1 MLHALF
7 DTETLVPN
15 SLWHFPTQKL
25 REQFRRLAIPI
36 SPKLALSLAALGA
49 ETSLRT
55 PSWTCFM
62 ETPTVPA
69 TLDTASVAPAR
80 STA

>member
-15 SLWHFPTQKL
+15 SLWHLTTQKL
-25 REQFRRLAIPI
+25 REQFRRPI

-49 ETSLRT
+49 DTLLRT

-80 STA
+80 SSA